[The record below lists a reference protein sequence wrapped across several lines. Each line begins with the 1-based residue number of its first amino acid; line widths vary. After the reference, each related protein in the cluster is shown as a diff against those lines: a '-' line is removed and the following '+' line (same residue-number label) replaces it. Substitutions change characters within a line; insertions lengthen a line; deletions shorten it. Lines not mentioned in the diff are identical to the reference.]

1 MRELILNAAALKNNL
16 QQVKFK
22 APRSN
27 ILAMVKANAYGHGL
41 AWAAKHL
48 VIAGANAL
56 GVADIEEA
64 LQLRKE
70 GIQAPI
76 LLLDGVQTK
85 AMLDVAIIQ
94 RLHLAVH
101 DFQQIELLESLRTNQ
116 KIHLWLKVDTGM
128 HRMGFLP
135 EDIEAAYQRLLSLNC
150 AHQPIVLMTHFSD
163 ADAQHNVKTKLQI
176 ELFQKIHRQLTEKF
190 RKPIQTSLA
199 NSAGVLAW
207 PDSYG
212 DWVRPGLMLYGASP
226 FSHQSAENLQLQ
238 PVMTVKSS
246 LIAIREYAAG
256 ECIGYGGAYVCHQ
269 KTRVGV
275 VAFGYGDGYPRA
287 AHGSHVSIHGHLVPV
302 IGRISMDL
310 LQINLTDHPEIQLG
324 EMATL
329 FGEAHP
335 VEKLAVASN
344 TIPYEILCKIMRH
357 RTSVKY
363 Q

>member
-1 MRELILNAAALKNNL
+1 MRELLLNAAALKNNL

-41 AWAAKHL
+41 VWAAKHL

-76 LLLDGVQTK
+76 LLLDGIQTK

-94 RLHLAVH
+94 RLHLVVH

-116 KIHLWLKVDTGM
+116 KIHLWLKVDSGL

-135 EDIEAAYQRLLSLNC
+135 EDVETAYQRLIALNC

-163 ADAQHNVKTKLQI
+163 ADVQHSVKTKLQI
-176 ELFQKIHRQLTEKF
+176 ELFQNIHRQLTEKF
-190 RKPIQTSLA
+190 NKPIQTSLA
-199 NSAGVLAW
+199 NSAGILAW
-207 PDSYG
+207 PDSHG
-212 DWVRPGLMLYGASP
+212 DWVRPGIMLYGASP
-226 FSHQSAENLQLQ
+226 FSSQTATELQLQ
-238 PVMTVKSS
+238 PVMTIKSC
-246 LIAIREYAAG
+246 LIAIHDYPAG
-256 ECIGYGGAYVCHQ
+256 ECIGYGGTYTCRQ
-269 KTRVGV
+269 KTRAGV

-287 AHGSHVSIHGHLVPV
+287 AHGSHVLIQDQLFPV

-310 LQINLTDHPEIQLG
+310 LQIDLTDHPEIQLG

-329 FGEAHP
+329 FGENLP
-335 VEKLAVASN
+335 VEKLATAAN
-344 TIPYEILCKIMRH
+344 TIAYEILCRIMRH
-357 RTSVKY
+357 RTGVKY